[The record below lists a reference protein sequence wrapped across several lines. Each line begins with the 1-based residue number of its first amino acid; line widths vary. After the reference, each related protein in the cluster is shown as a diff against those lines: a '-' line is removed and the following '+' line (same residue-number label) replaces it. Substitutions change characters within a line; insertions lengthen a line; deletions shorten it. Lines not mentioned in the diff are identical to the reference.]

1 MKTYIRILSYAP
13 SWIFVPQHC
22 LFAIIAI
29 VFGTVNFTMLIPL
42 LDVLFQ
48 KIPQQVQN
56 LQVPTFTFGLSY
68 FKDLFNYYMTFAIQ
82 EYGQLGALQYV
93 CVIMICM
100 TVVSNLFRYLSMMTI
115 NNARIAIIQNL
126 RNQLFRH
133 LGKMHIGF
141 YSNERKGDIMARL
154 TTDVQEVEMSVVN
167 SLKSVFIEPAK
178 VIIYFVILLYTSLK
192 LTIFV
197 LLFLPF
203 SGLIISKILKKLRQS
218 GKDSQELLGQLLS
231 IIDETLFGMKVIK
244 AFNADKYIDDKFTTK
259 NEAYSK
265 TIRSVSKRIDSA
277 SPVSEILSVF
287 VIAGLLLYGGSMI
300 VGENPELQAPQFI
313 TYIVIFSQILSPIK
327 ALSSLFSGIQRG
339 LAAADRVTSILD
351 TPSLITDA
359 KDAKILEKF
368 SNSVVFQQV
377 SFAYTTDRTVL
388 KNISFTI
395 PKGKTVA
402 LVGAS
407 GSGKST
413 LADLLPRFYDIQEG
427 AILLDNHNIKDI
439 TMDSL
444 RKQLGIVTQE
454 SILFND
460 TIFNNIAFGN
470 ENTTEEDVIKA
481 AKIANAHDFILQTE
495 NGYQTNIGDR
505 GSKLS
510 GGQRQRLSIARAVL
524 KNPPILILD
533 EATSA
538 LDSESEKLVQEAL
551 SSLMKNRTALVIA
564 HRLSTI
570 QNADEIL
577 VMREGEICERGTH
590 ETLMQ
595 QGGMYRKLI
604 EMQSF

>member
-13 SWIFVPQHC
+13 SWAFASQHC
-22 LFAIIAI
+22 LFALLAII
-29 VFGTVNFTMLIPL
+29 FGTVNFTMLIPL
-42 LDVLFQ
+42 LDVLF
-48 KIPQQVQN
+48 KNIPKSTEI
-56 LQVPTFTFGLSY
+56 LQLPHFTFSLTY

-93 CVIMICM
+93 CAVMIVM
-100 TVVSNLFRYLSMMTI
+100 TIISNLFRYLSMMTI

-141 YSNERKGDIMARL
+141 YSNERKGDIMSRL

-178 VIIYFVILLYTSLK
+178 VVIYFIILLYTSLK

-197 LLFLPF
+197 LIFLPI
-203 SGLIISKILKKLRQS
+203 SGFIISKILKKLRQH
-218 GKDSQELLGQLLS
+218 GKESQELLGQLLS

-244 AFNADKYIDDKFTTK
+244 AFNADAYIDNKFTK
-259 NEAYSK
+259 RNEQYSK
-265 TIRSVSKRIDSA
+265 TIRSVSKRVDLA
-277 SPVSEILSVF
+277 SPVSEVLSVF

-300 VGENPELQAPQFI
+300 VGENPALQAPQFI

-339 LAAADRVTSILD
+339 LAAADRVTIILD
-351 TPSLITDA
+351 TPSEVQDFPNA
-359 KDAKILEKF
+359 KTIEKF
-368 SNSVVFQQV
+368 TEKVVFKDV
-377 SFAYTTDRTVL
+377 IFSYNEDRTII
-388 KNISFTI
+388 KNISFEI
-395 PKGKTVA
+395 LKGKTVA

-413 LADLLPRFYDIQEG
+413 LADLLPRFYDIQSGE
-427 AILLDNHNIKDI
+427 ILIDDHNIKNI

-444 RKQLGIVTQE
+444 RQQLGIVTQE

-470 ENTTEEDVIKA
+470 TQATLEDVIKA
-481 AKIANAHDFILQTE
+481 AKIANAHDFILQSPE
-495 NGYQTNIGDR
+495 GYETNIGDR

-551 SSLMKNRTALVIA
+551 ASLMKNRTALVIA

-577 VMREGEICERGTH
+577 VMKEGEICERGNH
-590 ETLMQ
+590 EDLMQ
-595 QGGMYRKLI
+595 QNGMYRKLI